1 MQRRN
6 LGRLT
11 LGTSV
16 YIAEWMIGKHGPR
29 HQGAHGYPT
38 SHGIVKRVTPNGG
51 VLVEANGFDRWVPYH
66 AIRCDTPGGEP
77 LPLSQQPA

>member
-51 VLVEANGFDRWVPYH
+51 VLVARAPVAAGSVKQGRSSAP
-66 AIRCDTPGGEP
+66 
-77 LPLSQQPA
+77 

>member
-38 SHGIVKRVTPNGG
+38 SNGG